1 MRSSVDGSGPT
12 PEIPD
17 SGAET
22 GLSGGDTDV
31 VSGAKMDIPA
41 TDNTTAPERIFSIT
55 GVFEGREY
63 FSRSSELSIFPLAP
77 VSCAA
82 GGISLLRG
90 GFGGAS
96 CSGFAS
102 DLTFSLLSKGVALGA
117 EYIDGFS
124 VQVLRVRIA

>member
-41 TDNTTAPERIFSIT
+41 TDNTIAPERIFSIT

-63 FSRSSELSIFPLAP
+63 FSRSSELAIFPLAP

-82 GGISLLRG
+82 GGDGRHGRQRG
-90 GFGGAS
+90 RGAR
-96 CSGFAS
+96 CEGA
-102 DLTFSLLSKGVALGA
+102 GVPAG
-117 EYIDGFS
+117 
-124 VQVLRVRIA
+124 